1 MKLNRKRVPISDFG
15 IFYYLKVELI
25 PSINK
30 GERFNFIEFWPYFVK
45 FCQIGA
51 RVFLVCS

>member
-25 PSINK
+25 PSLNK
-30 GERFNFIEFWPYFVK
+30 GERLNFSSPSLRGPSMEDRQSP
-45 FCQIGA
+45 
-51 RVFLVCS
+51 

>member
-25 PSINK
+25 PSLIK
-30 GERFNFIEFWPYFVK
+30 VGRLNFSSPLLRGPSMEDRQSP
-45 FCQIGA
+45 
-51 RVFLVCS
+51 